1 MAKNTNLQGAA
12 KDCEE
17 RLAQI
22 IDGKFFIPENY
33 FREQKLKLKNEKF
46 GEFEEAV
53 KKARATF
60 ASSRGTPA
68 SAQRAGRELS
78 AIEEGFVKWYESDE
92 DFDDAPLFGFVV
104 SCFREAKEKLSVYR
118 VATECLAT
126 GSKEACMGL
135 FARAF
140 QKYKAAAEKA
150 CSIAKNG
157 DERMADNADTIM
169 RYIDLDHEALLV
181 EMMAPSGSKDNF
193 ADRAISRMGGRHASL
208 MSMSSHAY
216 HAQVATLQKAAAEL
230 LAASYEYQG
239 ALCAAYVFAE
249 QGDR

>member
-1 MAKNTNLQGAA
+1 MAKNTRLQGAA

-33 FREQKLKLKNEKF
+33 FKEQKLKLKNEKF

-60 ASSRGTPA
+60 ASGRGTPA
-68 SAQRAGRELS
+68 SAQRSIAELS
-78 AIEEGFVKWYESDE
+78 AIEGKFVKWYEADE
-92 DFDDAPLFGFVV
+92 DFDDAPLFSFVI
-104 SCFREAKEKLSVYR
+104 SCFREAKEKLAVYR
-118 VATECLAT
+118 VATECLAA
-126 GSKEACMGL
+126 GSKEQCMEM
-135 FARAF
+135 FNRAF
-140 QKYKAAAEKA
+140 EKYKSAAQKA

-157 DERMADNADTIM
+157 DERIADNADTIM
-169 RYIDLDHEALLV
+169 RYIDLDHSALLV
-181 EMMAPSGSKDNF
+181 EMMAPSGSKDNP
-193 ADRAISRMGGRHASL
+193 ADRAMARGGGRHANL
-208 MSMSSHAY
+208 MSVRSQAY
-216 HAQVATLQKAAAEL
+216 HAQNATLQKAAAEL

-249 QGDR
+249 QG

>member
-104 SCFREAKEKLSVYR
+104 SCFREAKEKRSVYR
-118 VATECLAT
+118 VATQCLAT
-126 GSKEACMGL
+126 GTNEAWMGL

-140 QKYKAAAEKA
+140 KK
-150 CSIAKNG
+150 
-157 DERMADNADTIM
+157 
-169 RYIDLDHEALLV
+169 
-181 EMMAPSGSKDNF
+181 
-193 ADRAISRMGGRHASL
+193 
-208 MSMSSHAY
+208 
-216 HAQVATLQKAAAEL
+216 
-230 LAASYEYQG
+230 
-239 ALCAAYVFAE
+239 
-249 QGDR
+249 